1 MAYSYLWPPGLPQT
15 PQKGYTEDSGVL
27 ILKTAMDAGPAK
39 MRRRGKKPTT
49 LSMSFLMTTAQVATL
64 ETFTKDTIRG
74 TSRFGFTHP
83 RTNTIVEARMVPQD
97 SGTLYNIAYVAPG
110 YYTISL
116 QLEIL
121 P

>member
-1 MAYSYLWPPGLPQT
+1 MAVYTWPPGLPQS

-49 LSMSFLMTTAQVATL
+49 LNMNFLMTAAQVDTL
-64 ETFTKDTIRG
+64 EDFTKNIIRG
-74 TSRFGFTHP
+74 TYRFDFKHP
-83 RTNTIVEARMVPQD
+83 RTNATIEARMVPQD
-97 SGTLYNIAYVAPG
+97 SGTLYNITYVAPG